1 MSKIFT
7 PEYRRMGEPLTG
19 SLGLENIAM
28 RGTQLENTEHVYG
41 AAVYTGQD
49 TKMSMNSKLGTNKF
63 STVEHSMN
71 KVQNKVILTFLV
83 WLRHALKES

>member
-1 MSKIFT
+1 M
-7 PEYRRMGEPLTG
+7 
-19 SLGLENIAM
+19 
-28 RGTQLENTEHVYG
+28 YG

-71 KVQNKVILTFLV
+71 KVDIDISMSLV
-83 WLRHALKES
+83 VP

>member
-1 MSKIFT
+1 M
-7 PEYRRMGEPLTG
+7 
-19 SLGLENIAM
+19 
-28 RGTQLENTEHVYG
+28 YG

-71 KVQNKVILTFLV
+71 KVDIDISKSLV
-83 WLRHALKES
+83 FP

>member
-1 MSKIFT
+1 MTGTIFT
-7 PEYRRMGEPLTG
+7 PGHRRLGEPMIG

-41 AAVYTGQD
+41 VAVYTGQD

-71 KVQNKVILTFLV
+71 KVMDLFCL
-83 WLRHALKES
+83 LLPFS

>member
-1 MSKIFT
+1 MI
-7 PEYRRMGEPLTG
+7 G

-71 KVQNKVILTFLV
+71 KVGATNIWIFLSGEFE
-83 WLRHALKES
+83 RSFS

>member
-1 MSKIFT
+1 MI
-7 PEYRRMGEPLTG
+7 G

-28 RGTQLENTEHVYG
+28 QGTQLENTEHVYG

-49 TKMSMNSKLGTNKF
+49 TKMSMNSKLGTNKL

-71 KVQNKVILTFLV
+71 KVGDNKYNELV
-83 WLRHALKES
+83 NL

>member
-1 MSKIFT
+1 MI
-7 PEYRRMGEPLTG
+7 G

-41 AAVYTGQD
+41 VAVYTGQD

-71 KVQNKVILTFLV
+71 KVQNKVFLTLLV
-83 WLRHALKES
+83 WLRHGSVLECPDFF

>member
-1 MSKIFT
+1 
-7 PEYRRMGEPLTG
+7 MGEPLTG

-41 AAVYTGQD
+41 LAVYTGQD

-83 WLRHALKES
+83 WLRQEL

>member
-1 MSKIFT
+1 M
-7 PEYRRMGEPLTG
+7 
-19 SLGLENIAM
+19 
-28 RGTQLENTEHVYG
+28 YG

-71 KVQNKVILTFLV
+71 KVQNKRRYFSLTSNACSCYS
-83 WLRHALKES
+83 R